1 MKRPR
6 PKAKVI
12 GLGLDLTS
20 ISTDFLQD
28 LALAVENTIRKYV
41 ESKLGR
47 RLEQLNIIVNV
58 EVNDSLRII
67 VDVELLGKS
76 RGRID
81 YDTLLDEAIKEAY
94 RVAEEVLGYVKRD
107 REESIQASG
116 SIRRASDTGNNN
128 T

>member
-6 PKAKVI
+6 PKVI
-12 GLGLDLTS
+12 ELGLDLTS

-58 EVNDSLRII
+58 EVDDSLKII

-81 YDTLLDEAIKEAY
+81 YDTVLNEAINEAY
-94 RVAEEVLGYVKRD
+94 RIAEEVLEHVKRG
-107 REESIQASG
+107 RRESIQTSG
-116 SIRRASDTGNNN
+116 SVKRAPDTRNNN
-128 T
+128 A

>member
-1 MKRPR
+1 MKKPR
-6 PKAKVI
+6 PKVI
-12 GLGLDLTS
+12 ELGLDLTN

-28 LALAVENTIRKYV
+28 LALVVENTIREYV

-67 VDVELLGKS
+67 VDVELLGRS

-81 YDTLLDEAIKEAY
+81 YDVLLDEAIKEAY
-94 RVAEEVLGYVKRD
+94 RVAEEVLEHVKRGR
-107 REESIQASG
+107 REGTQASG
-116 SIRRASDTGNNN
+116 SVRGPSDTSDNN

>member
-1 MKRPR
+1 MKKPR
-6 PKAKVI
+6 PKVI
-12 GLGLDLTS
+12 ELGLDLTN

-28 LALAVENTIRKYV
+28 LALVVENTIREYV

-67 VDVELLGKS
+67 VDVELLGRS

-81 YDTLLDEAIKEAY
+81 YDVLLDEAIKEAY
-94 RVAEEVLGYVKRD
+94 RVAEEVLEHVKRGR
-107 REESIQASG
+107 REGTQASG
-116 SIRRASDTGNNN
+116 SAKGSSDTSDNN

>member
-6 PKAKVI
+6 PKVI
-12 GLGLDLTS
+12 ELGLDLTS

-58 EVNDSLRII
+58 EVDDSLKII

-81 YDTLLDEAIKEAY
+81 YDTVLNEAINEAY
-94 RVAEEVLGYVKRD
+94 RIAEEVLEHVKRD
-107 REESIQASG
+107 RRESIQTSG
-116 SIRRASDTGNNN
+116 SVKRAPDTRNNN
-128 T
+128 A

>member
-1 MKRPR
+1 MKKPR
-6 PKAKVI
+6 PKVI
-12 GLGLDLTS
+12 ELGLDLTS

-28 LALAVENTIRKYV
+28 LALVVENTIREYV

-81 YDTLLDEAIKEAY
+81 YDVLLDEAIKEAY
-94 RVAEEVLGYVKRD
+94 RAAEEVLEHVKRGRGED
-107 REESIQASG
+107 TQASG
-116 SIRRASDTGNNN
+116 SARGLSDTSDNN

>member
-1 MKRPR
+1 LKKPR
-6 PKAKVI
+6 PKVI
-12 GLGLDLTS
+12 ELGLDLTS

-28 LALAVENTIRKYV
+28 LALVVENTIREYV
-41 ESKLGR
+41 ESELGR

-67 VDVELLGKS
+67 VNVELLGKS

-81 YDTLLDEAIKEAY
+81 YDVLLDEAIKEAY
-94 RVAEEVLGYVKRD
+94 RVAEEVLEHVKRG
-107 REESIQASG
+107 RGEGTQASG
-116 SIRRASDTGNNN
+116 SAKGSSDTSDNN